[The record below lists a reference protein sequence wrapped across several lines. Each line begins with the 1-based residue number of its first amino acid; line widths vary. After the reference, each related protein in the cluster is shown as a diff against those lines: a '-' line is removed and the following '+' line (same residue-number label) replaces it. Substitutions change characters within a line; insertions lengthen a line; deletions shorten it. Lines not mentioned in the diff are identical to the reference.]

1 MNINGGFLKFII
13 IKSLKHELISKKLEL
28 KKIDM
33 NQKLLIN
40 KLYK

>member
-13 IKSLKHELISKKLEL
+13 IKSLKLELISKKLEL
-28 KKIDM
+28 KKIEM

-40 KLYK
+40 KLYN